1 MNTIIKPAKTVKGEI
16 TPPGDKSISHRAV
29 MLGALAE
36 GETRITNFLN
46 GEDCIATVNCFK
58 KLGIEIQNSGLTVTV
73 KGKGLYGLKESG
85 SLLYTANSG
94 TTTRLLSG
102 ILAGQNFE
110 SVIDGD
116 ESIKKRPMNRII
128 APLQN
133 MGAQIT
139 SNNGC
144 CPLKIKGGKLKGI
157 DYQMP
162 VASAQVKSCLLLAG
176 LYADGSTVIRE
187 KVKSRDHTE
196 IMLKAFG
203 AEISTDQNSAT
214 VKKSILK
221 ARDIDVPG
229 DISSA
234 AFFIVLALISKGGE
248 LLIKNVGVNPTRTGI
263 IDVLLNMGGHIEL
276 INKRGAGDCEPV
288 ADIYVKASR
297 LKGTVIGGE
306 IIPRLID
313 EIPVLAAAAAYAE
326 GVTVISGA
334 EELKYK
340 ETNRIKTIAEE
351 ISKCGARFAET
362 QDGLIIEGT
371 DNIKGAEYD
380 ARGDHRIA
388 MAAAVAAA
396 FARGESVIKS
406 SASAAVSY
414 PTFFE
419 DLKKVVR

>member
-1 MNTIIKPAKTVKGEI
+1 
-16 TPPGDKSISHRAV
+16 
-29 MLGALAE
+29 
-36 GETRITNFLN
+36 
-46 GEDCIATVNCFK
+46 
-58 KLGIEIQNSGLTVTV
+58 
-73 KGKGLYGLKESG
+73 
-85 SLLYTANSG
+85 
-94 TTTRLLSG
+94 
-102 ILAGQNFE
+102 
-110 SVIDGD
+110 
-116 ESIKKRPMNRII
+116 MNRII
-128 APLQN
+128 EPLRN
-133 MGAQIT
+133 MGAQIA
-139 SNNGC
+139 SDNGF

-162 VASAQVKSCLLLAG
+162 IASAQVKSCLLLAG

-196 IMLKAFG
+196 IMLRAFG
-203 AEISTDQNSAT
+203 ADISTDPNSAT
-214 VKKSILK
+214 VKSSRLK

-234 AFFIVLALISKGGE
+234 AFFIVLALISKDGE

-276 INKRGAGDCEPV
+276 INKRGDCEPV
-288 ADIYVKASR
+288 ADIYVRASR
-297 LKGTVIGGE
+297 LKGTAIGGE

-313 EIPVLAAAAAYAE
+313 EIPVLATAAAYAE

-351 ISKCGARFAET
+351 ISKCGARFTET
-362 QDGLIIEGT
+362 EDGLIIEGT
-371 DNIKGAEYD
+371 DNIRGAQYD

-388 MAAAVAAA
+388 MAAAVTAA

-406 SASAAVSY
+406 SGSAAVSY
-414 PTFFE
+414 PAFFE
-419 DLKKVVR
+419 DLKKVIR